1 MHTAAMNLLQAGV
14 DTSTIALWLG
24 HAGTRA
30 TQAYLH
36 ADLALKETALA
47 STCPPTARRIRYQP
61 PDHLLS
67 FLESL

>member
-1 MHTAAMNLLQAGV
+1 MNLLQAGV

-36 ADLALKETALA
+36 ADLALKEAALA
-47 STCPPTARRIRYQP
+47 RISPAAAGRVRYQP
-61 PDHLLS
+61 PDHLLA
-67 FLESL
+67 FLERL